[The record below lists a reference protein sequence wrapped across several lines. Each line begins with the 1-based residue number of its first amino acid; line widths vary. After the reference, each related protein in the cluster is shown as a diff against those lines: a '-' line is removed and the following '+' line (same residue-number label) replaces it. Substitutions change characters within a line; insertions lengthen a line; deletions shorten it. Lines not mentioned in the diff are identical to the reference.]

1 MKKLFYLFVMVA
13 GMTLLSVNVNADDT
27 KVKEKPAAAA
37 CCKAGDK
44 AGCAKSCDKA
54 AVSCKDGEKAEGAKV
69 CTKDAAACTKKDAPK
84 K

>member
-44 AGCAKSCDKA
+44 EGCAKSCDKA
-54 AVSCKDGEKAEGAKV
+54 VSCKGGEKAEGAKV
-69 CTKDAAACTKKDAPK
+69 CTKDAAASTKKDATK